1 MFVDAEIRRTA
12 AFEAWLAKLRD
23 HRARA
28 IIARRIDRIAEG
40 KLGDI
45 KPVGQGVSELR
56 INFGPGYRVYLTQR
70 GQSVVVLLCGGDKD
84 DQARDIARAKALSR
98 EIGTWS

>member
-1 MFVDAEIRRTA
+1 MPLDVLRAPEFSL
-12 AFEAWLAKLRD
+12 WLSRLRD
-23 HRARA
+23 GRARA

-40 KLGDI
+40 NLGDI

-56 INFGPGYRVYLTQR
+56 INFGPGYRVYLTRR
-70 GQSVVVLLCGGDKD
+70 GQRVVVLLCGGDKD
-84 DQARDIARAKALSR
+84 SQARDIARAKALSR